1 MGEGLIGGGKIIEIS
16 SYWLSFETLDNLN
29 FILEL

>member
-1 MGEGLIGGGKIIEIS
+1 MGEGLIEGCKIIAVS